1 MDNSNQLH
9 QLRDVIANTKV
20 HVSFAS
26 YTKVSETWKQLNF
39 VPDFNRFYFICE
51 GEGGL
56 EIDGEKYAPEPGQWF
71 VMPSGIRQ
79 SYYTVSDNTFGKYW
93 CHFTSR
99 IGGMDLFRV
108 LGIPYYIDV
117 EDRDRVSQLFRKLI
131 EYYQSTDFTS
141 GLMVKAT
148 MMEMISLYVKSAIAK
163 QGFPGQNETFKLKKI
178 LIIIDYIEQH
188 LHENITVKELA
199 DILHFHPNYFI
210 RYFRDMTGTSPIQYV
225 QQLKMERAQSLLTMS
240 DTTISE
246 IAERVGMELYYFSR
260 QFKKQYGLSPS
271 EYRQS
276 FHSSVSLGVRQ

>member
-1 MDNSNQLH
+1 MDNTNQLN

-26 YTKVSETWKQLNF
+26 YTKVTETWKQLNF
-39 VPDFNRFYFICE
+39 VPDFNRFYYICE

-56 EIDGEKYAPEPGQWF
+56 EIDGQRFSPEPGQWF

-79 SYYTVSDNTFGKYW
+79 SYYTISDNTFGKYW

-99 IGGMDLFRV
+99 IGGMDLFQM
-108 LGIPYYIDV
+108 LGLPYYIDV
-117 EDRDRVSQLFRKLI
+117 EDQARLSQLFRMLI
-131 EYYQSTDFTS
+131 KYYKSTEFTA

-148 MMEMISLYVKSAIAK
+148 MMEMISLYLKSAIEKEGLSK
-163 QGFPGQNETFKLKKI
+163 QNQTFKLKKI
-178 LIIIDYIEQH
+178 LIVIHYIEQH
-188 LHENITVKELA
+188 LHENITVKDLA

-240 DTTISE
+240 EATISD
-246 IAERVGMELYYFSR
+246 IADRVGMELYYFSR
-260 QFKKQYGLSPS
+260 QFKKQYGLSPT

-276 FHSSVSLGVRQ
+276 LQSSLSARQ